1 MKQGHELGMSR
12 QGGRCEAL
20 VSEPAGARV
29 DRCVEEEE
37 MGFGPYSLD
46 FAVLL
51 RCLQAASVEI

>member
-1 MKQGHELGMSR
+1 MSR

-20 VSEPAGARV
+20 ISEPAGARV

-46 FAVLL
+46 FTVLL
-51 RCLQAASVEI
+51 RCLQTASVEI